1 MIMGLNLVRT
11 HSLAVAVLTRVSQI
25 QTLSRIMREEDE
37 KRTVLFIVPNT
48 VIVML
53 FQIKPECGFMKE
65 YSSLIS
71 DW

>member
-1 MIMGLNLVRT
+1 MIIGLHLMQT
-11 HSLAVAVLTRVSQI
+11 HNLAVAVLTRVSQI

-53 FQIKPECGFMKE
+53 FQIKPEFGFMKE